1 MHALLGLLEER
12 EKEVAAKL
20 AGGSTAER
28 QEAAVKL
35 SGGSAETSDGGAT
48 KNDMAGAELSGPK
61 EKKARFQQIFPGE
74 LKIRE
79 SC

>member
-20 AGGSTAER
+20 AGSSTAER
-28 QEAAVKL
+28 QDA
-35 SGGSAETSDGGAT
+35 GGKVSDVSAETSDGGAL
-48 KNDMAGAELSGPK
+48 KPK
-61 EKKARFQQIFPGE
+61 EKKARFQQIFPGK